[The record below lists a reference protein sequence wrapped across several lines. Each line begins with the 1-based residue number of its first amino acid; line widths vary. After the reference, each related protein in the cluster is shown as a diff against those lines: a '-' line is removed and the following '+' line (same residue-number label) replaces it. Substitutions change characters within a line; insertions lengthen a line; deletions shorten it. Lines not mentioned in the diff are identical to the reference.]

1 MGALEYHPVQNADDL
16 DHLDH
21 ALRALS
27 VELGDAHLA
36 DKGVLRAGLFGPVPA
51 AYGLLALHDGGLI
64 GAALFSPVFSTAR
77 GAAGVY
83 VSDLWIAEAARG
95 QKLGQGMLAEVA
107 KRADLLW
114 GAKWMTLAVYAHS
127 IASRRFYT
135 RLGFEPQSNA
145 TTMRLSQDAMQR
157 LIRNAQ

>member
-1 MGALEYHPVQNADDL
+1 MGKTEFRPVESADDL
-16 DHLDH
+16 DLLDE

-27 VELGDAHLA
+27 VELGDEHLA
-36 DKGVLRAGLFGPVPA
+36 DKGALRGGIFGPVPS
-51 AYGLLALHDGGLI
+51 AYGLLALSGGKLM

-95 QKLGQGMLAEVA
+95 RKLGAGVLAEVA
-107 KRADLLW
+107 KRTGLLW

-127 IASRRFYT
+127 TASRRFYT
-135 RLGFEPQSNA
+135 RLGFEAQNNT
-145 TTMRLSQDAMQR
+145 TTMRLSRDAMQR
-157 LIRNAQ
+157 LMRNVQ